1 MTDLTKK
8 IKELEAKHKEIL
20 KAEKAKLM
28 EKYRAEQK
36 KLKQEQEKQ
45 FTMQLIKFR
54 KLINNDAV
62 LLGGLVRTLELVENG
77 EQEKISQLQDLSKKH
92 IE

>member
-8 IKELEAKHKEIL
+8 IKELETKHKELL

-28 EKYRAEQK
+28 AKYRAEQK

-45 FTMQLIKFR
+45 FSMQLRKFR